1 MATSNVDCYIGNLSL
16 VAGDAAGLQLTV
28 NLNLGKGP
36 MKKKILFVLVLAL
49 FALAGIL
56 FASDVLEE
64 VKGLPIVKNLFPP
77 QVQVVEAKDLGSLF
91 ELVAQEPARE
101 KQIFY
106 VTKNGEYLIAGSLIN
121 KDKVN
126 LTQERLAEVNRVDFS
141 RIPLKDAVQIKRG
154 NGAKKLI
161 MFTDV
166 DCPFCR
172 KAYDWLKGQTDY
184 TLYIF
189 FYPLDMHPKSPGK
202 SVQILCSK
210 NQETALENAQSDKE
224 IDSQKCGAGEKM
236 LARHHAV
243 AGEVGVDGTPLFV
256 TDSGKKITGLQVP
269 ALTSY
274 LKN

>member
-1 MATSNVDCYIGNLSL
+1 MYNSR
-16 VAGDAAGLQLTV
+16 
-28 NLNLGKGP
+28 LNLGKGP
-36 MKKKILFVLVLAL
+36 MKKKILIVLVLAL
-49 FALAGIL
+49 FALPGIL
-56 FASDVLEE
+56 FARDVLEE
-64 VKGLPIVKNLFPP
+64 VKALPIVKSLLPA
-77 QVQVVEAKDLGSLF
+77 QVQVIEARDLGSLF
-91 ELVAQEPARE
+91 ELVAQEPMRE

-106 VTKNGEYLIAGSLIN
+106 VTKDGEYLIAGSLIN

-126 LTQERLAEVNRVDFS
+126 LTQERSGEVNRVDMS
-141 RIPLKDAVQIKRG
+141 KVPLKDALQIKKG

-189 FYPLDMHPKSPGK
+189 FFPLDIHPKSPGK
-202 SVQILCSK
+202 TVQIFCSK

-224 IDSQKCGAGEKM
+224 IDSQKCEAGAKM
-236 LARHHAV
+236 LARHKAI
-243 AGEVGVDGTPLFV
+243 AGEVGVDGTPLFL
-256 TDSGKKITGLQVP
+256 TDSGKRMTGLQVP